1 MKEKK
6 NNIFIVLAV
15 PVVIF
20 LILTACIDNYGFHSL
35 KIVLSTAIIPQLWD
49 MQCAL
54 PTQLVCSISAAHL
67 L

>member
-35 KIVLSTAIIPQLWD
+35 KIVLSQAIIPTTLG
-49 MQCAL
+49 L
-54 PTQLVCSISAAHL
+54 SLIHI
-67 L
+67 

>member
-20 LILTACIDNYGFHSL
+20 LILTACIDNYGIL
-35 KIVLSTAIIPQLWD
+35 
-49 MQCAL
+49 
-54 PTQLVCSISAAHL
+54 
-67 L
+67 

>member
-20 LILTACIDNYGFHSL
+20 LILTAYIDNYGFHSL
-35 KIVLSTAIIPQLWD
+35 KIVLSQAIIPTTLGYA
-49 MQCAL
+49 MCFTL
-54 PTQLVCSISAAHL
+54 SLIHI
-67 L
+67 